1 MSLPSSVD
9 VAIIGAGAAGLGAAN
24 ALKNSGLSVLVLEA
38 RDRVGGRAH
47 TIMASPDVT
56 FDVGCGWL
64 HSADQN
70 SFVKIAEQLGFEINR
85 SLPPWRER
93 AYGKAFP
100 QDDRDEFI
108 RALDAFYD
116 RAEQAAKEAERSG
129 RDGPANL
136 CLEPGNRWNPMIDAI
151 STYINGCELD
161 QVSLL
166 DMDAYEDTDLNW
178 RVRRGYGA
186 LIAAYGATCPL
197 ALNCEVTLI
206 DHSAKRVRIETSQ
219 GTLTADKV
227 IVTVPTNL
235 IADEAI
241 RFHPPLPAKVDAAR
255 GLPLG
260 LADKV
265 TLALDEPEALPKE
278 GNLRAATM
286 RTAMGTYHIRPFGQ
300 PCIEGFFGG
309 RFAQSLEDAGPGAL
323 AAESINE
330 IVSILG
336 NDFRRKLKPLAE
348 SRWAHDPFARGSYSH
363 ALPGH
368 AGDRAVLAAP
378 VDGRL
383 FFAGE
388 ATSPEFFSTAHGARD
403 SGERAAE
410 EVIGFAREQIAYVPG
425 SAARGEHR
433 ILEGVILGL
442 EIDVIGGRIGW
453 LRLTGQRDDDDLV
466 LPVDIERLAR
476 EADGNHR
483 TVWIN
488 PPAIAVSRRP
498 VAIGV
503 GAKGKCRTSCM
514 FDPVR
519 REYSRAVNDA
529 VAQKEDAEAAEI
541 PQRYPRAA
549 ASDLLPGF
557 GFQRIECVKLHAE
570 AGPDRLGH
578 VVGQGFS
585 CGRRYQAAEDIG
597 IAGIVVELTAGPMF
611 GFQTPHQRQ
620 NASRNLV
627 TKRFAVTINV

>member
-1 MSLPSSVD
+1 MTSLPSSVD

-47 TIMASPDVT
+47 TIMASPDII

-70 SFVKIAEQLGFEINR
+70 SFVKIAEELNFEINK

-100 QDDRDEFI
+100 QDDRDDYM

-116 RAEQAAKEAERSG
+116 RAGKAAIEAGQSG
-129 RDGPANL
+129 RDVPASL
-136 CLEPGNRWNPMIDAI
+136 FLEPGNRWNPMIDAI

-161 QVSLL
+161 SVSLL
-166 DMDAYEDTDLNW
+166 DMEAYEDTDLNW

-197 ALNCEVTLI
+197 ALNCQVTLI
-206 DHSAKRVRIETSQ
+206 DHSAKRVRIETSR
-219 GTLTADKV
+219 GSLSADKV

-309 RFAQSLEDAGPGAL
+309 RFAQSLEDTGEGAL

-403 SGERAAE
+403 SGERAAK
-410 EVIGFAREQIAYVPG
+410 EV
-425 SAARGEHR
+425 
-433 ILEGVILGL
+433 LGA
-442 EIDVIGGRIGW
+442 
-453 LRLTGQRDDDDLV
+453 T
-466 LPVDIERLAR
+466 
-476 EADGNHR
+476 
-483 TVWIN
+483 
-488 PPAIAVSRRP
+488 
-498 VAIGV
+498 
-503 GAKGKCRTSCM
+503 
-514 FDPVR
+514 
-519 REYSRAVNDA
+519 
-529 VAQKEDAEAAEI
+529 
-541 PQRYPRAA
+541 
-549 ASDLLPGF
+549 
-557 GFQRIECVKLHAE
+557 
-570 AGPDRLGH
+570 
-578 VVGQGFS
+578 
-585 CGRRYQAAEDIG
+585 
-597 IAGIVVELTAGPMF
+597 
-611 GFQTPHQRQ
+611 QT
-620 NASRNLV
+620 
-627 TKRFAVTINV
+627 

>member
-1 MSLPSSVD
+1 MTSLPSSVD

-24 ALKNSGLSVLVLEA
+24 ALKHSGLSVLVLEA

-64 HSADQN
+64 HSADEN
-70 SFVKIAEQLGFEINR
+70 SFVQIAEQLNFEINK
-85 SLPPWRER
+85 SLPPWRDR

-100 QDDRDEFI
+100 QDDRDDFI
-108 RALDAFYD
+108 RALNAFYD
-116 RAEQAAKEAERSG
+116 RAEKAAIEAEQSG

-151 STYINGCELD
+151 STYSNGCELD

-166 DMDAYEDTDLNW
+166 DMDAYVDTDLNW
-178 RVRRGYGA
+178 RIRRGYGA
-186 LIAAYGATCPL
+186 LIAAYGATCPT
-197 ALNCEVTLI
+197 AFNCNVKLI

-227 IVTVPTNL
+227 IVTVPTTL

-241 RFHPPLPAKVDAAR
+241 RCHPPLPAKVDAAR

-309 RFAQSLEDAGPGAL
+309 RFAQSLEDAGDGAL

-336 NDFRRKLKPLAE
+336 NYFRRKLKPLAE

-378 VDGRL
+378 VDGQL

-403 SGERAAE
+403 SGVRAAG
-410 EVIGFAREQIAYVPG
+410 EV
-425 SAARGEHR
+425 
-433 ILEGVILGL
+433 L
-442 EIDVIGGRIGW
+442 
-453 LRLTGQRDDDDLV
+453 
-466 LPVDIERLAR
+466 
-476 EADGNHR
+476 
-483 TVWIN
+483 
-488 PPAIAVSRRP
+488 
-498 VAIGV
+498 
-503 GAKGKCRTSCM
+503 
-514 FDPVR
+514 
-519 REYSRAVNDA
+519 
-529 VAQKEDAEAAEI
+529 
-541 PQRYPRAA
+541 AA
-549 ASDLLPGF
+549 A
-557 GFQRIECVKLHAE
+557 K
-570 AGPDRLGH
+570 
-578 VVGQGFS
+578 
-585 CGRRYQAAEDIG
+585 
-597 IAGIVVELTAGPMF
+597 
-611 GFQTPHQRQ
+611 
-620 NASRNLV
+620 N
-627 TKRFAVTINV
+627 

>member
-1 MSLPSSVD
+1 MSSLPSSVD

-24 ALKNSGLSVLVLEA
+24 ALKDSGLSVVVLEA

-64 HSADQN
+64 HSADVN

-100 QDDRDEFI
+100 QEDRDDFI
-108 RALDAFYD
+108 RALNAFYD
-116 RAEQAAKEAERSG
+116 RAEQAAAEAIKNG
-129 RDGPANL
+129 HDGAASL
-136 CLEPGNRWNPMIDAI
+136 YLEPGNRWNPMIDAI

-166 DMDAYEDTDLNW
+166 DMDAYEDTDINW

-186 LIAAYGATCPL
+186 LVAAYGASCPV
-197 ALNCEVTLI
+197 ALNCAVTLI
-206 DHSAKRVRIETSQ
+206 DHAGKRVRIETSQ
-219 GTLTADKV
+219 GVLTADKV

-265 TLALDEPEALPKE
+265 TLALDEPEAMPKE
-278 GNLRAATM
+278 GNLRGATM
-286 RTAMGTYHIRPFGQ
+286 RTGMGTYHIRPFGQ

-323 AAESINE
+323 AAASIDE
-330 IVSILG
+330 IVSFLG

-388 ATSPEFFSTAHGARD
+388 ATSPEFFTTAHGARD
-403 SGERAAE
+403 SGERAAG
-410 EVIGFAREQIAYVPG
+410 EVLATKA
-425 SAARGEHR
+425 
-433 ILEGVILGL
+433 
-442 EIDVIGGRIGW
+442 GR
-453 LRLTGQRDDDDLV
+453 
-466 LPVDIERLAR
+466 
-476 EADGNHR
+476 
-483 TVWIN
+483 
-488 PPAIAVSRRP
+488 
-498 VAIGV
+498 
-503 GAKGKCRTSCM
+503 
-514 FDPVR
+514 
-519 REYSRAVNDA
+519 
-529 VAQKEDAEAAEI
+529 
-541 PQRYPRAA
+541 
-549 ASDLLPGF
+549 
-557 GFQRIECVKLHAE
+557 
-570 AGPDRLGH
+570 
-578 VVGQGFS
+578 
-585 CGRRYQAAEDIG
+585 
-597 IAGIVVELTAGPMF
+597 
-611 GFQTPHQRQ
+611 
-620 NASRNLV
+620 
-627 TKRFAVTINV
+627 